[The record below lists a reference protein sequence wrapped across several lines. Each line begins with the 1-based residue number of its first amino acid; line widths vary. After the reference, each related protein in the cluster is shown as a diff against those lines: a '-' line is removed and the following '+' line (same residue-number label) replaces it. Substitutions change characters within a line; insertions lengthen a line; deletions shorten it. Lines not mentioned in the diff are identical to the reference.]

1 MRLRRHV
8 QCSARS
14 AFCATELKALLI
26 LLGKSDVTCQITP
39 DRSQTLRVESAHATR
54 KSCKAPCLLPR
65 RSAYYLAPEVLHGAY
80 GWEADL
86 WSVGVILYIMLS
98 GMPPFWGRTDGEIFD
113 RVLNEPVDLKI
124 EPWPEVSQQGK
135 ELVAK

>member
-1 MRLRRHV
+1 MLKELV
-8 QCSARS
+8 SAS
-14 AFCATELKALLI
+14 SQDA
-26 LLGKSDVTCQITP
+26 KSSGAIG
-39 DRSQTLRVESAHATR
+39 
-54 KSCKAPCLLPR
+54 

-124 EPWPEVSQQGK
+124 EPWPEVSQPGK
-135 ELVAK
+135 ELVAQ

>member
-1 MRLRRHV
+1 M
-8 QCSARS
+8 
-14 AFCATELKALLI
+14 
-26 LLGKSDVTCQITP
+26 
-39 DRSQTLRVESAHATR
+39 
-54 KSCKAPCLLPR
+54 
-65 RSAYYLAPEVLHGAY
+65 APEVLHGAY

-135 ELVAK
+135 ELVAKCARVSTPHPISHSL

>member
-1 MRLRRHV
+1 M
-8 QCSARS
+8 
-14 AFCATELKALLI
+14 
-26 LLGKSDVTCQITP
+26 
-39 DRSQTLRVESAHATR
+39 
-54 KSCKAPCLLPR
+54 
-65 RSAYYLAPEVLHGAY
+65 LHGAY

-124 EPWPEVSQQGK
+124 EPWPEVSQPGK
-135 ELVAK
+135 ELVAKCAHLELLSYWGIACTSERAAACCLSAVYGA